1 MRENIRLLLNNLLV
15 ETSKGYIKGFIYV
28 VGDKIYD
35 VGEEPDPMYEL
46 SEYVNDFEGFSIA
59 LHGFS
64 LLIDPAKYLLNIL
77 DGGNINDKL
86 STLTKDEIG
95 KLVENT
101 LYIMYRSGI
110 TLPIIMSKHL
120 EVITRILL
128 EKQLPSII
136 VDVEGTAPRYSGLNY
151 LLVKNGKIYV
161 DDEEIGNFNEKICS
175 PDMISGKC
183 SIISLLNST
192 SLPTA
197 TLSMIKDYK
206 LLAEPYRIAK
216 LDNGYLEKNGVSDI
230 VIYDLREESS
240 NQFYSM
246 RPDRILE
253 WGKMP
258 DTVIV
263 RGDIFFEK
271 NESLVL
277 EYHDLRSIVEKIT
290 S

>member
-161 DDEEIGNFNEKICS
+161 DDEEIGDFNEKICS